1 MMVET
6 PGSRLHVAAATRR
19 GATAVALG
27 RGGQVR
33 VVEATGRLSTRGL
46 RQGPPPRQT
55 GQLDGMC
62 A

>member
-6 PGSRLHVAAATRR
+6 PGSRLHVVAATRR

-27 RGGQVR
+27 RGQVR
-33 VVEATGRLSTRGL
+33 VVEATGRLRTRGL

-55 GQLDGMC
+55 GQLDGIC